1 MDLPLLPTTVIGS
14 YPQPGWLVDA
24 ARLRTHRVP
33 RVRADDI
40 WRVAEPWLA
49 QAQDDATL
57 LAIRDMERAG
67 IDVITDGEMRRESYS
82 NRFAL
87 ALDGLDAE
95 RPLAITAAPGVQV
108 DAPRVV
114 GPIRRRHAVEAAD
127 MSFLRANTDRVAKI
141 TLPGPFT
148 LGQQSADAWYGDDE
162 ALAMDFAAAVNAEA
176 LDLQAAGAEVI
187 QLDEPWLRRDPAAA
201 ARYAVKAIDRA
212 FQGVTAVRAVHQCFG
227 YGFLVSGEKPRAY
240 GFLEQLAGSTVDQ
253 ISVEAAQPRLDLGVL
268 GALGDKSVILGV
280 LDLSIAAVET
290 PDVVADRIRA
300 GLRHVAPQRLIPAPD
315 CGMKYLSRQVAFAK
329 LQALAGG
336 AAIVRAQLGFG

>member
-1 MDLPLLPTTVIGS
+1 MHL
-14 YPQPGWLVDA
+14 
-24 ARLRTHRVP
+24 
-33 RVRADDI
+33 
-40 WRVAEPWLA
+40 
-49 QAQDDATL
+49 
-57 LAIRDMERAG
+57 
-67 IDVITDGEMRRESYS
+67 
-82 NRFAL
+82 
-87 ALDGLDAE
+87 
-95 RPLAITAAPGVQV
+95 
-108 DAPRVV
+108 
-114 GPIRRRHAVEAAD
+114 
-127 MSFLRANTDRVAKI
+127 
-141 TLPGPFT
+141 
-148 LGQQSADAWYGDDE
+148 
-162 ALAMDFAAAVNAEA
+162 
-176 LDLQAAGAEVI
+176 
-187 QLDEPWLRRDPAAA
+187 
-201 ARYAVKAIDRA
+201 
-212 FQGVTAVRAVHQCFG
+212 CFG